1 MSSAFDNG
9 IPNLQASDAIRNT
22 ARKTI
27 FNNLRREA
35 RSANVRKVMRYQP
48 VRVCTAD
55 GCVVSTPSYQSKMD
69 VNFGW
74 LLCETSWCAYNMTNP
89 ANRSA
94 AGKYL
99 ELDTG
104 AVTQPVVDT
113 DAFPAAGSFAAT
125 VPYGYQP
132 RPNSSKIVMD
142 LGGTTY
148 YSIYKP
154 ADLHVDPDGKLFSG
168 QQMKTS
174 SSTNQNIRYCNKN
187 SSLWT
192 NYIAPQT
199 QYTQYTEPNPYQ
211 IIAAQNTSRV
221 PTNITYGTKY
231 SIFKTNGAK
240 NENNPVTPCLCDEAV

>member
-9 IPNLQASDAIRNT
+9 IPNLQASDATRNA

-27 FNNLRREA
+27 FNNLRREV
-35 RSANVRKVMRYQP
+35 RGTNVRKAMRYQP
-48 VRVCTAD
+48 VRVCTTD

-89 ANRSA
+89 ANRST

-99 ELDTG
+99 ELNTST
-104 AVTQPVVDT
+104 VTQPVVDT
-113 DAFPAAGSFAAT
+113 TAGAGTFAT
-125 VPYGYQP
+125 VSYGYQLT
-132 RPNSSKIVMD
+132 PNSSKLVMD
-142 LGGTTY
+142 LGTTY

-174 SSTNQNIRYCNKN
+174 SSTNQDVRYCRKN

-199 QYTQYTEPNPYQ
+199 QYTQYADSNPYQ
-211 IIAAQNTSRV
+211 VIAAQNTSRV
-221 PTNITYGTKY
+221 PTNVTYGTRY
-231 SIFKTNGAK
+231 SILKTNGTK
-240 NENNPVTPCLCDEAV
+240 NENNPVTPCLCDDAT